1 MLSRLPP
8 ATRYLLIANI
18 VCSLIVMLMTMW
30 HVPAGLRWFALWP
43 WSPGEPWASQA
54 FMPWQPITHAFLH
67 ADPVHLMLNMLGLVM
82 FGAVLE
88 SEWGTR
94 RFLVF
99 YGVCVLGAAL
109 CQFALAT
116 WMVEAQ
122 GRVAY
127 ALGASGGIYGLLVAF
142 GWSFPNQRIG
152 LFLLPMTFKA
162 RYFVIGLI
170 ALQLALALFGGNTG
184 ESHVAHLGGAAF
196 GALLILYWRR
206 DRTRPPQGPSPR
218 RRRSHLRVVR

>member
-18 VCSLIVMLMTMW
+18 VCSVIVML
-30 HVPAGLRWFALWP
+30 VPSLFGIFGLWP
-43 WSPGEPWASQA
+43 WLPGEPWASQV
-54 FMPWQPITHAFLH
+54 FMPWQPITHAFVH

-116 WMVEAQ
+116 WMAYAQ
-122 GRVAY
+122 GRIAY
-127 ALGASGGIYGLLVAF
+127 AVGASGGIYGLLVAF
-142 GWSFPNQRIG
+142 GWLFPNQRMG
-152 LFLLPMTFKA
+152 LFFLPMTFKA
-162 RYFVIGLI
+162 RHFVIGLI
-170 ALQLALALFGGNTG
+170 ALQVALALFGGRTG
-184 ESHVAHLGGAAF
+184 ESHVAHLGGAFF
-196 GALLILYWRR
+196 GWALIRYWGR
-206 DRTRPPQGPSPR
+206 DRTRPPQGPTPR
-218 RRRSHLRVVR
+218 RRASHLRVVR

>member
-18 VCSLIVMLMTMW
+18 VCSVVVMLMAMLNA
-30 HVPAGLRWFALWP
+30 PEGLRWFALWP
-43 WSPGEPWASQA
+43 WLPGEPWASQA

-67 ADPVHLMLNMLGLVM
+67 ADPVHLMFNMLGLVM

-99 YGVCVLGAAL
+99 YSVCVLGAAL

-116 WMVEAQ
+116 WQVYEQ
-122 GRVAY
+122 SRVVFSV
-127 ALGASGGIYGLLVAF
+127 GASGGIYGLLVAF
-142 GWSFPNQRIG
+142 GWLFPNQRIG
-152 LFLLPMTFKA
+152 LFFLPITFKA
-162 RYFVIGLI
+162 RHFAIGLI
-170 ALQLALALFGGNTG
+170 VLQLLLALFGGRTG
-184 ESHVAHLGGAAF
+184 ESHVAHLGGAFF
-196 GALLILYWRR
+196 GLALILYWRR
-206 DRTRPPQGPSPR
+206 DRNRPPQGPSPR